1 MSEDDAGVT
10 PRASWLRRLALKPRA
25 VGGWREI
32 GSNLGELAAI
42 GAISHGFWL
51 ILPSL
56 GWISAGLGVGVVSFA
71 VSRGDSA

>member
-1 MSEDDAGVT
+1 MSDDDAAGS
-10 PRASWLRRLALKPRA
+10 PRASWLRRLAPKPRA

-51 ILPSL
+51 IMPSL
-56 GWISAGLGVGVVSFA
+56 GWISAGLGVGAVSFA
-71 VSRGDSA
+71 VSRGDNA